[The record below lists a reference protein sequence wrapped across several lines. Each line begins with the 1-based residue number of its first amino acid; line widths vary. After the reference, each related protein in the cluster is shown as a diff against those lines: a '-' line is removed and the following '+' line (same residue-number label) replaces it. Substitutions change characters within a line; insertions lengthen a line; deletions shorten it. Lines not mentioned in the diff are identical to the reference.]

1 MNRNTLTGNVR
12 HQVLSFI
19 AITFLS
25 TAVYAQK
32 EVSKP
37 KLIDPA
43 NMDPTI
49 KAGDDFMGYAGGV
62 WLKNNPVPAKE
73 TRWGAFNML
82 RDFNVKA
89 VRVILADA
97 AADKSA
103 APGSVKKRVGDFYAA
118 GMDSLAI
125 EKAGFKPGV
134 DVFIAMDAASSEFYD
149 SKTKNKVVSLWIW

>member
-1 MNRNTLTGNVR
+1 MIPKTLNRTM
-12 HQVLSFI
+12 LSFM
-19 AITFLS
+19 AVAFMSITL
-25 TAVYAQK
+25 VAQK
-32 EVSKP
+32 EVAKP

-43 NMDPTI
+43 FMDPTI
-49 KAGDDFMGYAGGV
+49 KPGNDFMGYAGGT

-89 VRVILADA
+89 VRVILTDA

-118 GMDSLAI
+118 GMDSL
-125 EKAGFKPGV
+125 
-134 DVFIAMDAASSEFYD
+134 
-149 SKTKNKVVSLWIW
+149 